1 MDPSSSCL
9 SRRSRKGSCPIVSI
23 CTVNWIWALF
33 SCCVHGTDLHMSDVT
48 KAQQVSSTQHS
59 QNFGGLEKVVEA
71 LCSTSSMTRL
81 ATAIHTGEAIALPC
95 KTLRMLD
102 R

>member
-1 MDPSSSCL
+1 
-9 SRRSRKGSCPIVSI
+9 
-23 CTVNWIWALF
+23 
-33 SCCVHGTDLHMSDVT
+33 MSDVA
-48 KAQQVSSTQHS
+48 KAQQVSSTQHF

-71 LCSTSSMTRL
+71 LCLTSIMTRL
-81 ATAIHTGEAIALPC
+81 ATVTDAGEAIALPC

>member
-1 MDPSSSCL
+1 
-9 SRRSRKGSCPIVSI
+9 
-23 CTVNWIWALF
+23 
-33 SCCVHGTDLHMSDVT
+33 MSDVA
-48 KAQQVSSTQHS
+48 KAQQVSSMQHF

-71 LCSTSSMTRL
+71 LCSTSFMTRL
-81 ATAIHTGEAIALPC
+81 ATAIDAAEAIVLPC